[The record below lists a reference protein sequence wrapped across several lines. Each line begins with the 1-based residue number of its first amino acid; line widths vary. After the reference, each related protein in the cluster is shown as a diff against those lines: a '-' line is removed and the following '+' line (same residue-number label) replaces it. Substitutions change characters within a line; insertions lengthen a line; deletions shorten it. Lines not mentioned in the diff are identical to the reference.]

1 MVPKW
6 GPPGELTPIN
16 IPWGCCYQFPCPHSE
31 LQPNPS
37 SPGTFQDSLGRF
49 ISGSCGGTALCWLP
63 VYVRTWAHPLRV
75 ESLFILWGFF
85 LSMLNPQAVL
95 EGYFHV
101 RTSLRSLFGFRFI
114 DLDFFFFFFDVRA
127 VFSMDDCHLFP
138 QYMLVGIPLIGG
150 LTGVVGTIA
159 CHGY

>member
-16 IPWGCCYQFPCPHSE
+16 IPWGCCYQFPCPQNE

-37 SPGTFQDSLGRF
+37 SPGTFQDPLGRF

-63 VYVRTWAHPLRV
+63 VYVRTCAHPLRV
-75 ESLFILWGFF
+75 ESLFILWGYF

-95 EGYFHV
+95 EGCFHV
-101 RTSLRSLFGFRFI
+101 RTSLCSLFGSRFI
-114 DLDFFFFFFDVRA
+114 GLDFFIFLFFW
-127 VFSMDDCHLFP
+127 C
-138 QYMLVGIPLIGG
+138 GG
-150 LTGVVGTIA
+150 
-159 CHGY
+159 CF